1 MNYLEELKKSILDS
15 TENIDNI
22 VASLDKMKGNTIC
35 VGSGGSHVVGEYA
48 SSIISKV
55 KSCISYSLDP
65 RDLHYANL
73 DSFDNIFIASY
84 SGSNFGVK
92 SSIIKD
98 KNTYLLSSRKT
109 NISNEVLLH
118 YDMEREDSFIS
129 IKSTIIPMSILLKY
143 YLKDKFYDILD
154 DIFDNINL
162 ELFLNV
168 DGSYVNIYHGID
180 CKASSTFLESTFTE
194 SRISVPLMHEKY
206 SYCHGRSTINKGH
219 DSSAIYLSNRNTDLD
234 RTIIS
239 VLEFQMKDYL
249 VIDSRY
255 DDIIIDDFY
264 QTIQCLLLMENIA
277 RKKKINLRKIKYDKE
292 AVKKLYFFK
301 GSM

>member
-92 SSIIKD
+92 SSILKD
-98 KNTYLLSSRKT
+98 KNIYLLSSRKT
-109 NISNEVLLH
+109 NITNEVLLH
-118 YDMEREDSFIS
+118 YDMDMI
-129 IKSTIIPMSILLKY
+129 
-143 YLKDKFYDILD
+143 FY
-154 DIFDNINL
+154 IFL
-162 ELFLNV
+162 
-168 DGSYVNIYHGID
+168 
-180 CKASSTFLESTFTE
+180 
-194 SRISVPLMHEKY
+194 
-206 SYCHGRSTINKGH
+206 
-219 DSSAIYLSNRNTDLD
+219 
-234 RTIIS
+234 
-239 VLEFQMKDYL
+239 
-249 VIDSRY
+249 
-255 DDIIIDDFY
+255 
-264 QTIQCLLLMENIA
+264 
-277 RKKKINLRKIKYDKE
+277 
-292 AVKKLYFFK
+292 
-301 GSM
+301 